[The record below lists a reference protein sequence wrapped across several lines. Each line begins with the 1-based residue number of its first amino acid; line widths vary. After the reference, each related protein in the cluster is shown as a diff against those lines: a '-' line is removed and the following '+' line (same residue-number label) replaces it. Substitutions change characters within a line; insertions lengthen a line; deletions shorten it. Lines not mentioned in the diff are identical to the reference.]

1 MKTNHKLPR
10 ISRLLPATLCLAL
23 CCACTQDPENPATVQ
38 GIGDI
43 TFANYPRVDGSTSC
57 RHLHVIVGCKLLNI
71 PYTWLPPLV
80 NEWTVVPRQ
89 EDIPKGYETFFH
101 EHLKTSQTHGA
112 FMNLIDG
119 NTDMI
124 LTHRTLSPDEKA
136 HADATGVTL
145 TETPV
150 ALDAFVFVVNK
161 NKPVESLTVQQI
173 RDIYTKRITNWQ
185 QAGGRNAD
193 MQVYTRPRNSGSE
206 EVMRELVMGG
216 EEPADFPESE
226 VGAMIHV
233 FHEIL
238 YNEDAICYTFNNY
251 KELIARRPDSDVS
264 KIAVNGVFP
273 SDETVS
279 NGTYPFIAKV
289 YVAIRSDLDKKS
301 MAYRLYEWLQTAD
314 AHTAFTESG
323 YIPIKK

>member
-1 MKTNHKLPR
+1 MKINNKLLKT
-10 ISRLLPATLCLAL
+10 SSLLPVTLCLAL
-23 CCACTQDPENPATVQ
+23 CCACTQKSEDPATVH
-38 GIGDI
+38 GIEGI
-43 TFANYPRVDGSTSC
+43 SFANYPRVDGSTSC

-71 PYTWLPPLV
+71 PYTWQPPIV

-89 EDIPKGYETFFH
+89 ENIPNGYETFFQ

-119 NTDMI
+119 NADMI
-124 LTHRTLSPDEKA
+124 LTHRTLSPDEKEY
-136 HADATGVTL
+136 ADASGVTL

-161 NKPVESLTVQQI
+161 NNPVESLTVQQI

-185 QAGGRNAD
+185 QVSGRDAD

-206 EVMRELVMGG
+206 EVMREIVMGD
-216 EEPADFPESE
+216 EDPADFPESE
-226 VGAMIHV
+226 VGAMIQV
-233 FHEIL
+233 FHEVL

-251 KELIARRPDSDVS
+251 KELIARRPDSDVP

-273 SDETVS
+273 SDATVR
-279 NGTYPFIAKV
+279 NMTYPFIAKV
-289 YVAIRSDLDKKS
+289 YVAIRSDLDRNS
-301 MAYRLYEWLQTAD
+301 MAYRLYKWLQTAD
-314 AHTAFTESG
+314 ANASFTESG
-323 YIPIKK
+323 YIPVN